1 MEGEGVDVQMDG
13 VTIFTAAYQRAETL
27 PRLYVSLQQQTSK
40 QFEWIV
46 VDDGS
51 TDGTEALVRGW
62 AETERAFPIRFV
74 RQPHGGK
81 HRAHNRAVSMA
92 RFEPFFI
99 VDSDDYLA
107 SDAIA
112 NVQTWFTE
120 IADDN
125 TFVGVSGLK
134 AHFDGRVIGGDG
146 GGQIVDATNLE
157 REEKDL
163 LWDHSEVYKTSV
175 LREFPFPEFPGED
188 FIGEGVVGNAIAL
201 AGYKIRWHPVI
212 TYYCE
217 YRQDGLTCNAR
228 ARDQRNPRGVLA
240 NIRINRK
247 YRPRQECGWQ
257 LLVWRSR
264 HPSMAHVLRE
274 EEQEDI
280 HTSVEGLKEELCEWL
295 AANSVRRLAIYG
307 FGEYGHCVLSLRKVF
322 GIDISYVMDRNPN
335 MSSQNDV
342 LVYLPGKESFKADG
356 VLVTMAQ
363 YDAGLDAWLKG
374 RYGAVVW
381 LMDLIRN
388 AHLAERDA

>member
-1 MEGEGVDVQMDG
+1 MQVDG
-13 VTIFTAAYQRAETL
+13 VTIFIATYQRAKTL
-27 PRLYVSLQQQTSK
+27 PRLYASLQAQTSK
-40 QFEWIV
+40 AFEWIV
-46 VDDGS
+46 IDDGS

-62 AETERAFPIRFV
+62 AEKERTFPIRYV

-92 RFEPFFI
+92 QFEPFFI

-107 SDAIA
+107 VDAIE
-112 NVQTWFTE
+112 NVQAWFEE
-120 IADDN
+120 IATDA

-146 GGQIVDATNLE
+146 GGQIVDAMNIE
-157 REEKDL
+157 REAKDL

-175 LREFPFPEFPGED
+175 LRQFPFPEFPGED

-217 YRQDGLTCNAR
+217 YRQDGLTCNAH
-228 ARDQRNPRGVLA
+228 ARDRRNPRGVLA

-257 LLVWRSR
+257 LFVWKCR
-264 HPSMAHVLRE
+264 HPSMGHVLKE
-274 EEQEDI
+274 DEQADI
-280 HTSVEGLKEELCEWL
+280 HDCIEGLRKELHEWL
-295 AANSVRRLAIYG
+295 DTNVVRKLAIYG
-307 FGEYGHCVLSLRKVF
+307 FGEYGHCVLSLRDVL
-322 GIDISYVMDRNPN
+322 GIDVFYAMDCN
-335 MSSQNDV
+335 SDGKEQNDV
-342 LVYLPGKESFKADG
+342 PVYFPGKEPSKADG

-363 YDAGLDAWLKG
+363 YDAGLDAWLKE
-374 RYGAVVW
+374 RYSAVVW
-381 LMDLIRN
+381 LMNLIRKG
-388 AHLAERDA
+388 HLYVQRVGTGAGL